1 MNKLYKHLKFVI
13 ISLALTGFASQAFSQ
28 KTIRSLE
35 PINWKKVATCIKA
48 VETNPD
54 TLSLHEEYIKSIG
67 WTGSLYWKSDIYPA
81 RFDSVVSIM
90 EEQYKKWLSKY
101 PNSPVIPLAI
111 GSAFWDG
118 ESPKALEYL
127 KKAVQID
134 PKLADGYFKL
144 SIDAERWG
152 NEEQAREYM
161 KAAME
166 AEPNDPAYAF
176 YYAMYF
182 DKIDM
187 DVFRSKI
194 YDLVKKFPTHE
205 RAAQGLYW
213 LGVNTKDIN
222 SKTKIYEELRSLYPP
237 LKSSWS
243 ASGMWTLFC
252 NYMTTGQFNEAIK
265 LAQDMQQKQ
274 GWADQ
279 LRFAKG
285 YFAIK
290 QLIEKE
296 NFITANDSIQALK
309 KLNLRI
315 PGSSLALFEADVID
329 KTGNT
334 IDAYESLINKQAKE
348 PTDELQE
355 AIKVYAYKL
364 EKSDSE
370 ISKDIWLIRDKNTKP
385 ATPFELGLYSSEN
398 KVKLSDYQG
407 KVILLTFW
415 FPGCGPCRGEFPNFE
430 HVVHKFKPTEIA
442 YLGINV
448 SPVQDQYVVPFIKGT
463 KYSFTPLRAT
473 SEWAA
478 QAYGVWGEPT
488 NFLIDKKGNIVYSHF
503 RTDDENERTL
513 ELMIQSLLEKP

>member
-1 MNKLYKHLKFVI
+1 MILR
-13 ISLALTGFASQAFSQ
+13 ISLLFLITISASLAFSQ

-35 PINWKKVATCIKA
+35 PINWKKVAICEKA
-48 VETNPD
+48 VEKNPD
-54 TLSLHEEYIKSIG
+54 SLSLHEQYIKSIG
-67 WTGSLYWKSDIYPA
+67 WTGDLYWKSDIYPT
-81 RFDSVVSIM
+81 RFDSVVFIM
-90 EEQYKKWLSKY
+90 EEQYKKWALKLPKSY
-101 PNSPVIPLAI
+101 VIPLAI
-111 GSAFWDG
+111 GSAFWEG
-118 ESPKALEYL
+118 ESPKASEYL
-127 KKAVQID
+127 KKAIQLN

-152 NEEQAREYM
+152 NEELAKTYM
-161 KAAME
+161 KAATE
-166 AEPNDPAYAF
+166 ANPLDPSYAF

-213 LGVNTKDIN
+213 LGANTRNVQEKI
-222 SKTKIYEELRSLYPP
+222 KIYEELQVKFPP

-243 ASGMWTLFC
+243 ASGMYALFGYYII
-252 NYMTTGQFNEAIK
+252 NNQFTEAIK

-274 GWADQ
+274 GWTDQ

-285 YFAIK
+285 YSVVN
-290 QLIEKE
+290 QLIKKGDYS
-296 NFITANDSIQALK
+296 TANDSIQALK
-309 KLNLRI
+309 KIRTRI
-315 PGSSLALFEADVID
+315 PGSSIVLLEADVAD
-329 KTGNT
+329 KTGNAAT
-334 IDAYESLINKQAKE
+334 AYETLVKIQAKE
-348 PTDELQE
+348 PTDELQT
-355 AIKVYAYKL
+355 AIKTYALKL
-364 EKSDSE
+364 GKSDSE
-370 ISKDIWLIRDKNTKP
+370 ISKDIWILRNQNTKP
-385 ATPFELGLYSSEN
+385 ATPFELGLYTSDKN
-398 KVKLSDYQG
+398 AKLSDYQG

-430 HVVHKFKPTEIA
+430 HVVRKFKSSELA

-448 SPVQDQYVVPFIKGT
+448 SPVQDQYVVPFMKGT
-463 KYSFTPLRAT
+463 NYSFTPLKAT

-478 QAYGVWGEPT
+478 QAYGVRGEPT
-488 NFLIDKKGNIVYSHF
+488 NFLIDKKGNIVYSYF